1 MKKLLIILSVLLTSV
16 PAAFAG
22 VLDWFRET
30 VIIEKIVTVPA
41 PPEGWFPST
50 PMGYLTWLI
59 LIMVFMN
66 LMRGRKVPKP
76 VQNKIIKIREVLS
89 AKEEAPP
96 PAEE

>member
-1 MKKLLIILSVLLTSV
+1 MKKLFIILSVFLTSV

-30 VIIEKIVTVPA
+30 VIVEKIVTVPA

-59 LIMVFMN
+59 LILVFMN
-66 LMRGRKVPKP
+66 LMRGRKVSKP
-76 VQNKIIKIREVLS
+76 VKDKIIKIKEVLS
-89 AKEEAPP
+89 AKEETSP
-96 PAEE
+96 PAAE